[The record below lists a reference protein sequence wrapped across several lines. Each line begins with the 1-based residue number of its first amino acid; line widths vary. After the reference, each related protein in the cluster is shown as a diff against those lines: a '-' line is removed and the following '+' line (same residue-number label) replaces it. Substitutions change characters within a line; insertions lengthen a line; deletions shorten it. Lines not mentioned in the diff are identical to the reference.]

1 MDDDTLMTGTP
12 ATLID
17 RLETIVS
24 RISRI
29 DRSEF
34 AADVLIREEL
44 GIDSLMAMEIIAT
57 VERDLSIQIDEAEMY
72 GIQTVGEFTRFV
84 QERFRTTHG

>member
-1 MDDDTLMTGTP
+1 MDDFK
-12 ATLID
+12 LIANSPTALVE

-44 GIDSLMAMEIIAT
+44 GIDSLMAMEILAT
-57 VERDLSIQIDEAEMY
+57 VERELSIEIDEAEMY

-84 QERFRTTHG
+84 EERFRTTHG

>member
-1 MDDDTLMTGTP
+1 MDHHEWV
-12 ATLID
+12 D

-34 AADVLIREEL
+34 APDVLIREEL
-44 GIDSLMAMEIIAT
+44 GIDSLMAMQIIAT
-57 VERDLSIQIDEAEMY
+57 VERELSIEINEAEMY
-72 GIQTVGEFTRFV
+72 GIQTVGEFTSFV
-84 QERFRTTHG
+84 GERFRATHG

>member
-1 MDDDTLMTGTP
+1 MDHDELLAASPVVLT
-12 ATLID
+12 D
-17 RLETIVS
+17 RLESIVA

-34 AADVLIREEL
+34 AEDVLIREEL

-57 VERDLSIQIDEAEMY
+57 VERDLSIQIDEAEMFS
-72 GIQTVGEFTRFV
+72 IQTVGEFRRFV
-84 QERFRTTHG
+84 QERFRETHG

>member
-1 MDDDTLMTGTP
+1 MESQSTRGATEV
-12 ATLID
+12 TLID

-34 AADVLIREEL
+34 AEDVLFREEL
-44 GIDSLMAMEIIAT
+44 GIDSLMAMEIVAT
-57 VERDLSIQIDEAEMY
+57 VERELSIEVDEAEMF
-72 GIQTVGEFTRFV
+72 GIQTVGEFVRFI
-84 QERFRTTHG
+84 EDRFRKTHG